1 MNELFAENINGIKIC
16 YEIFGDG
23 YPVFL
28 LHGFGARKE
37 FWIAQVSE
45 LSKKFK
51 VITLD
56 FRGNGKTDRP
66 NVPYTMEMFVEDL
79 KEFIHFLK
87 IERAHLI
94 GHSLGGAVIQN
105 FALKY
110 HALVN
115 KIILISS
122 FPDIPMDLTGLEAYK
137 KSQMTALEARLK
149 DPINGF
155 YVKMKIR
162 FSRDFFKLM
171 KEDPK
176 KKFYGLFSTEDLIKS
191 ENTNPI
197 TPQDINNLANAIIT
211 HKVLNRLQEV
221 KNETLIIVG
230 HKDRIVSKV
239 ASDQLHE
246 KIPNSILEVL
256 PGGHWI
262 NLEKAPEV
270 NQIILEFLE
279 S

>member
-28 LHGFGARKE
+28 LHGFGAKKE
-37 FWIAQVSE
+37 YWIAQVSE

-56 FRGNGKTDRP
+56 LRGNGKSDRP
-66 NVPYTMEMFVEDL
+66 NVPYTMDLFVIDL
-79 KEFIHFLK
+79 KEFMNFLQ

-94 GHSLGGAVIQN
+94 GHSLGGAVVQN
-105 FALKY
+105 FALNYNEK
-110 HALVN
+110 VN
-115 KIILISS
+115 KIILICS
-122 FPDIPMDLTGLEAYK
+122 FPDLPMDLNGLEAYK
-137 KSQMTALEARLK
+137 KSQMTALEARLS
-149 DPINGF
+149 DPIKGF
-155 YVKMKIR
+155 YIKMKIR

-171 KEDPK
+171 KEEPK
-176 KKFYGLFSTEDLIKS
+176 KKFHGLFSTEDLMKS

-221 KNETLIIVG
+221 KNETLIIAG
-230 HKDRIVSKV
+230 DKDRIVSRV
-239 ASDQLHE
+239 ASDQIHE

-256 PGGHWI
+256 SGGHFI

-270 NQIILEFLE
+270 NQIILDFLKK
-279 S
+279 